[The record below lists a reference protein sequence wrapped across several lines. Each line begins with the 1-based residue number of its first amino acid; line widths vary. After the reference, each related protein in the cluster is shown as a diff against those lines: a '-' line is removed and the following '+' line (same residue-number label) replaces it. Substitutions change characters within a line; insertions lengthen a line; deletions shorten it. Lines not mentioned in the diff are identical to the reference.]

1 MHCWAPNYMF
11 NVVYQGTERYIYNST
26 YYNHTI
32 TYIHI
37 EKNTAVKPLPSNLK
51 QFFIK
56 QFSKENMLRDFQ
68 SLNFFVNQTNLGS

>member
-37 EKNTAVKPLPSNLK
+37 EKNTAVKLLLSNLIFFFFKK
-51 QFFIK
+51 QFCKGI
-56 QFSKENMLRDFQ
+56 MLRDFH
-68 SLNFFVNQTNLGS
+68 SLNFFVNQTF